1 MMPFTVAAGVGE
13 WPSFRQ
19 RESPVVKTPSAGII
33 IALLLR
39 PWVPVFICDSVTSD
53 TGEGANIGTGLLGL
67 LALLTGVVLVT
78 IYIRRGRKE

>member
-33 IALLLR
+33 IALLLL
-39 PWVPVFICDSVTSD
+39 PWVPVFIYGSATSN
-53 TGEGANIGTGLLGL
+53 TVEGANIGTGLLGL
-67 LALLTGVVLVT
+67 LALVTGVVLVA
-78 IYIRRGRKE
+78 IYIRRGGKE